1 MFSIFKKK
9 KKQEVITSCI
19 SGKIVPIEKV
29 NDGVFS
35 AKILGDGVGIYP
47 NEDIVLSPCDG
58 EIVSVMEE
66 TKHALG
72 IKTSNNME
80 ILIHV
85 GINTVSM
92 KGLGFDIFVK
102 PGDKVNK
109 GDKLISFSRTL
120 IKDNNLDDV
129 VIMVVTNSDQFEY
142 LNFKTDIDEV
152 SSDTIILSLGNK

>member
-1 MFSIFKKK
+1 MFSIFKKRK
-9 KKQEVITSCI
+9 KEEVITSCV

-29 NDGVFS
+29 NDNVFS
-35 AKILGDGVGIYP
+35 AKILGEGVGIYP
-47 NEDIVLSPCDG
+47 TEDIVVSPCDG
-58 EIVSVMEE
+58 EIISVMEE

-92 KGLGFDIFVK
+92 NGQDFELFVK
-102 PGDKVNK
+102 PGDKVHK
-109 GDKLISFSRTL
+109 GDKLISFNRKT

-129 VIMVVTNSDQFEY
+129 VIMAVTNSDQFEN
-142 LNFKTDIDEV
+142 LNFKTDMIEV
-152 SSDTIILSLGNK
+152 TKEDIILTL

>member
-9 KKQEVITSCI
+9 KKQDVITSCV
-19 SGKIVPIEKV
+19 SGKIVPIEMI

-35 AKILGDGVGIYP
+35 AKILGEGVGIYP
-47 NEDIVLSPCDG
+47 SEEIVLSPCDG

-80 ILIHV
+80 VLIHV

-92 KGLGFDIFVK
+92 KGQGFEVFAK
-102 PGDKVNK
+102 PGDKVKK
-109 GDKLISFSRTL
+109 GDKLITFNREL
-120 IKDNNLDDV
+120 IKENNLDDV
-129 VIMVVTNSDQFEY
+129 VVMVVTNSDQFEN
-142 LNFKTDIDEV
+142 LNFQTDMDEV
-152 SSDTIILSLGNK
+152 SNNTVILNL

>member
-19 SGKIVPIEKV
+19 CGKIVPIEKV

-47 NEDIVLSPCDG
+47 YEEIVLSPCDG

-72 IKTSNNME
+72 IKTSNDME

-92 KGLGFDIFVK
+92 KGQGFEVFVK
-102 PGDKVNK
+102 PGDKVSK
-109 GDKLISFSRTL
+109 GDKLISFSRSL

-129 VIMVVTNSDQFEY
+129 VIMVVTNSDQFED
-142 LNFKTDIDEV
+142 LNFKTHINEV
-152 SSDTIILSLGNK
+152 SNDTIILSLGNK

>member
-1 MFSIFKKK
+1 MFPIFKKE

-35 AKILGDGVGIYP
+35 AKILGEGVGIYP
-47 NEDIVLSPCDG
+47 HEEIVLSPCDG
-58 EIVSVMEE
+58 EIVSVMQE
-66 TKHALG
+66 TKHAIG

-102 PGDKVNK
+102 EGDKVSK

-129 VIMVVTNSDQFEY
+129 VIMVVTNSDQFE
-142 LNFKTDIDEV
+142 NIDFKTDIDEV
-152 SSDTIILSLGNK
+152 SNDTIILSLDNK

>member
-1 MFSIFKKK
+1 MFPIFKNKKK
-9 KKQEVITSCI
+9 KEVITSCI

-35 AKILGDGVGIYP
+35 AKILGEGVGIYP
-47 NEDIVLSPCDG
+47 HEEIVLSPCDG
-58 EIVSVMEE
+58 EIVSVMQE
-66 TKHALG
+66 TKHAIG

-102 PGDKVNK
+102 EGYKVSK

-129 VIMVVTNSDQFEY
+129 VIMVVTNSDQFE
-142 LNFKTDIDEV
+142 NIDFKTDIDEV
-152 SSDTIILSLGNK
+152 SNDTIILSLDNK

>member
-19 SGKIVPIEKV
+19 SGKIVPIEKA

-35 AKILGDGVGIYP
+35 AKILGEGVGIYP
-47 NEDIVLSPCDG
+47 NEEIVLSPCDG

-72 IKTSNNME
+72 IKTSKNME

-92 KGLGFDIFVK
+92 KGQGFEVFVK
-102 PGDKVNK
+102 PGDKVSK
-109 GDKLISFSRTL
+109 GDKLISFSKTL
-120 IKDNNLDDV
+120 IRDNNLDDV
-129 VIMVVTNSDQFEY
+129 VIMVVTNSDQFEN
-142 LNFKTDIDEV
+142 LNFKNDINEV
-152 SSDTIILSLGNK
+152 SNDTIILSLDNK

>member
-1 MFSIFKKK
+1 MISIFKKK

-35 AKILGDGVGIYP
+35 EKILGDGVGIYP
-47 NEDIVLSPCDG
+47 HEEIVLSPCDG

-72 IKTSNNME
+72 IKTSNDME

-92 KGLGFDIFVK
+92 KGQGFEVFVK
-102 PGDKVNK
+102 PGDKVSK
-109 GDKLISFSRTL
+109 GDKLISFSRSL

-129 VIMVVTNSDQFEY
+129 VIMVVTNSDQFED
-142 LNFKTDIDEV
+142 LNFKTHINEV
-152 SSDTIILSLGNK
+152 SNDTIILSLGNK

>member
-35 AKILGDGVGIYP
+35 EKILGDGVGIYP
-47 NEDIVLSPCDG
+47 YEEIVLSPCDG

-72 IKTSNNME
+72 IKTSNDME

-92 KGLGFDIFVK
+92 KGQGFEVFVK
-102 PGDKVNK
+102 PGDKVSK
-109 GDKLISFSRTL
+109 GDKLISFSRSL

-129 VIMVVTNSDQFEY
+129 VIMVVTNSDQFED
-142 LNFKTDIDEV
+142 LNFKTHINEV
-152 SSDTIILSLGNK
+152 SNDTIILSLGNK

>member
-72 IKTSNNME
+72 IKTSNDME

-92 KGLGFDIFVK
+92 KGQGFEVFVK
-102 PGDKVNK
+102 PGDKVSK
-109 GDKLISFSRTL
+109 GDKLISFSRSL

-129 VIMVVTNSDQFEY
+129 VIMVVTNSDQFED
-142 LNFKTDIDEV
+142 LNFKTHINEV
-152 SSDTIILSLGNK
+152 SNDTIILSLGNK

>member
-1 MFSIFKKK
+1 M
-9 KKQEVITSCI
+9 
-19 SGKIVPIEKV
+19 
-29 NDGVFS
+29 D
-35 AKILGDGVGIYP
+35 
-47 NEDIVLSPCDG
+47 
-58 EIVSVMEE
+58 
-66 TKHALG
+66 
-72 IKTSNNME
+72 
-80 ILIHV
+80 
-85 GINTVSM
+85 
-92 KGLGFDIFVK
+92 FDIFVK

>member
-1 MFSIFKKK
+1 MFSIFKKRK
-9 KKQEVITSCI
+9 KEEVITSCV

-29 NDGVFS
+29 NDNVFS
-35 AKILGDGVGIYP
+35 QKILGEGVGIYP
-47 NEDIVLSPCDG
+47 TEDIIVSPCDG

-85 GINTVSM
+85 GIDTVSM
-92 KGLGFDIFVK
+92 NGQDFELFVK
-102 PGDKVNK
+102 VGDRVHK
-109 GDKLISFSRTL
+109 GDKLISFNRKT

-129 VIMVVTNSDQFEY
+129 VIMVVTNSDQFKN
-142 LNFKTDIDEV
+142 LNFKTDMNEV
-152 SSDTIILSLGNK
+152 SKEDIILNL

>member
-35 AKILGDGVGIYP
+35 EKILGDGVGIYQY
-47 NEDIVLSPCDG
+47 EEIVLSPCDG

-72 IKTSNNME
+72 IKTSNDME

-92 KGLGFDIFVK
+92 KGQGFEVFVK
-102 PGDKVNK
+102 PGDKVSK
-109 GDKLISFSRTL
+109 GDKLISFSRSL

-129 VIMVVTNSDQFEY
+129 VIMVVTNSDQFED
-142 LNFKTDIDEV
+142 LNFKTHINEV
-152 SSDTIILSLGNK
+152 SNDTIILSLGNK